1 MRFSSA
7 LAPCTPWFAANSRA
21 PACTM
26 TLETSLRTY
35 TSDDFECSY
44 LYKPATPGHERA
56 PPLLLVHPVTTSLPL
71 LRPDRMIT

>member
-1 MRFSSA
+1 
-7 LAPCTPWFAANSRA
+7 
-21 PACTM
+21 M

-35 TSDDFECSY
+35 NSDDFECSY